1 MSAVDAESTL
11 SGDKYINLNPADRF
25 VPTTVLRRAYI
36 RYGDSRAPRAP
47 SFVRF
52 EERGLELGIVDSA
65 VPEIAR
71 AVSSV
76 LTLSLEDAKDHKGGH
91 LPSAGRGRA

>member
-1 MSAVDAESTL
+1 MSAVDAGITR

-25 VPTTVLRRAYI
+25 IPTGVLRRAYI
-36 RYGDSRAPRAP
+36 RYADSRAPHAP
-47 SFVRF
+47 SFVSF

-71 AVSSV
+71 AVS
-76 LTLSLEDAKDHKGGH
+76 
-91 LPSAGRGRA
+91 